1 MPASRDFAASQVYL
15 RITFQKVTFYAEHKS
30 IPLPSNCLKKPSE
43 AEVMSTFPTISTDR
57 SINLK

>member
-30 IPLPSNCLKKPSE
+30 IPPPLELSE
-43 AEVMSTFPTISTDR
+43 KT
-57 SINLK
+57 K